1 MELCVLA
8 GPLSFQFSFC
18 IRRRGCGHGQS
29 GCGEILKVVERE
41 MERGDGRGRKEVR
54 EGEWG
59 RGKEV
64 EGSGENDYLPSP

>member
-1 MELCVLA
+1 MGLFWCGYFFGQVKTR
-8 GPLSFQFSFC
+8 GWRKK
-18 IRRRGCGHGQS
+18 RRRRKRGGG
-29 GCGEILKVVERE
+29 GEERW
-41 MERGDGRGRKEVR
+41 GRKEVR

>member
-1 MELCVLA
+1 M
-8 GPLSFQFSFC
+8 
-18 IRRRGCGHGQS
+18 RRRRKRGGG
-29 GCGEILKVVERE
+29 GEERW
-41 MERGDGRGRKEVR
+41 GRKEVR

>member
-1 MELCVLA
+1 MGLFWCEYFLA
-8 GPLSFQFSFC
+8 KLKQEDGGKREEG
-18 IRRRGCGHGQS
+18 IEEEE
-29 GCGEILKVVERE
+29 GEER
-41 MERGDGRGRKEVR
+41 RGRKEVR